1 MAKKRPNTRAARTTE
16 TALRRTRLMKA
27 SSAVSASAL
36 VATMAVGS
44 TIAAAPAYAAPIE
57 RPCRALPASSG
68 SAVSSPPIEWCG
80 GVRFDVE
87 THTTTPLDDSGSSI
101 ARRDATRWGE
111 RRSGG
116 ASDSVSS
123 LRMTTGRVS

>member
-44 TIAAAPAYAAPIE
+44 TIAAAPAYAAHIE

-68 SAVSSPPIEWCG
+68 VVVCVSMSKRTPPRHSMTAG
-80 GVRFDVE
+80 PRS
-87 THTTTPLDDSGSSI
+87 HAATPLD
-101 ARRDATRWGE
+101 
-111 RRSGG
+111 G
-116 ASDSVSS
+116 ASAEAAAHQTASAAC
-123 LRMTTGRVS
+123 G

>member
-16 TALRRTRLMKA
+16 TALEPALRRTRLMKA

-44 TIAAAPAYAAPIE
+44 TIAAAPRLRRTHRA
-57 RPCRALPASSG
+57 ALPCASR
-68 SAVSSPPIEWCG
+68 IEWRG

-116 ASDSVSS
+116 ASDSDSG

>member
-1 MAKKRPNTRAARTTE
+1 PPWLSAPNTHERMHRRYTTTWGLTRIE
-16 TALRRTRLMKA
+16 WLR
-27 SSAVSASAL
+27 SVVS
-36 VATMAVGS
+36 
-44 TIAAAPAYAAPIE
+44 
-57 RPCRALPASSG
+57 
-68 SAVSSPPIEWCG
+68 PIEWCG
-80 GVRFDVE
+80 GARFDVE

-116 ASDSVSS
+116 ASDSVSG